1 MGEVAMNVW
10 MYGWAAS
17 RTPSTTASISG
28 RLARARPAMAASRT
42 SRAMLCTPSRS
53 PLLLIGKPASITSMR
68 IAASIRATSSFS
80 PVFMVNPG
88 DCSPSLSVVSKIRII
103 SPIPAASVR
112 SPLGLGFGLLHRRSA
127 TGGFALEPGHH
138 RAQLAPD
145 LLDRVLGLL
154 PVAGVED
161 RAARLVIQDP
171 LLGEGSALN
180 LAQNAPHLG
189 AGLRGDDPRPAREV
203 AELRGVADR
212 VAHHVQPA
220 LVDQVHDQL
229 HLMEALEVGDLGSVS
244 GLHKRFVS
252 SLDQL

>member
-1 MGEVAMNVW
+1 MRSLCSMWMGEVAMNVW

-17 RTPSTTASISG
+17 RTPSTASISA

-103 SPIPAASVR
+103 SPIPVASVR
-112 SPLGLGFGLLHRRSA
+112 SSLGLDFGLLHRRFRP
-127 TGGFALEPGHH
+127 GGFALEPGHH

-145 LLDRVLGLL
+145 LLDGVLGLL

-161 RAARLVIQDP
+161 RAARLVFQNP
-171 LLGEGSALN
+171 FLGEGSALN

-189 AGLRGDDPRPAREV
+189 AGLRRDDPRPAREV

-212 VAHHVQPA
+212 VAHHVQA
-220 LVDQVHDQL
+220 TLVDQVHDQL
-229 HLMEALEVGDLGSVS
+229 HLVQALEVGDLRSVS
-244 GLHKRFVS
+244 
-252 SLDQL
+252 